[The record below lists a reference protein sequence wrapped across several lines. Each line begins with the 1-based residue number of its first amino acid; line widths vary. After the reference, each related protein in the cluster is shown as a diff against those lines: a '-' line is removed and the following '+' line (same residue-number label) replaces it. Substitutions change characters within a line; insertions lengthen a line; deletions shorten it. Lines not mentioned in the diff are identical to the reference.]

1 MSKKNHCELHKDGT
15 FNQEAP
21 GTHITAEMA
30 GACSC
35 DGPAEG
41 PALEGKGNTPV
52 GPGLEGKGNTPVGPG
67 AEGKGNTPTGPAAE
81 GKEIHLAARQNSCGV
96 GTYKGEASG
105 PPGKE
110 PIW

>member
-1 MSKKNHCELHKDGT
+1 MPAVDKALSIRAARAMQFRRTHCKPKSPELHKDGT

-41 PALEGKGNTPV
+41 PALEGKGNTPA

-67 AEGKGNTPTGPAAE
+67 AEEKGNTPTGPAAE
-81 GKEIHLAARQNSCGV
+81 GDMTE
-96 GTYKGEASG
+96 
-105 PPGKE
+105 
-110 PIW
+110 

>member
-41 PALEGKGNTPV
+41 PA
-52 GPGLEGKGNTPVGPG
+52 
-67 AEGKGNTPTGPAAE
+67 AEGKGNTPGGPA
-81 GKEIHLAARQNSCGV
+81 K
-96 GTYKGEASG
+96 
-105 PPGKE
+105 
-110 PIW
+110 

>member
-41 PALEGKGNTPV
+41 PALEGKGNTPA
-52 GPGLEGKGNTPVGPG
+52 GPGLEGKGNTPAGPG

-81 GKEIHLAARQNSCGV
+81 GQGNTPAG
-96 GTYKGEASG
+96 
-105 PPGKE
+105 PGK
-110 PIW
+110 

>member
-1 MSKKNHCELHKDGT
+1 MSKKNHCELHKDGM

-67 AEGKGNTPTGPAAE
+67 AEGQGNTPAGPGTGGGNTPAGPA
-81 GKEIHLAARQNSCGV
+81 K
-96 GTYKGEASG
+96 
-105 PPGKE
+105 
-110 PIW
+110 